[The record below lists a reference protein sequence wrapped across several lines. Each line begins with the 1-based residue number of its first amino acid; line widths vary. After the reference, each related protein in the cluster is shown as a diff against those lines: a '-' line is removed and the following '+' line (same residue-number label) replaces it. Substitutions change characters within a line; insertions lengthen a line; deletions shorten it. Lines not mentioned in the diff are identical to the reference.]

1 MGNCFFLKSNNK
13 NREALIDRYDE
24 STELDKYSANY
35 NEYNP
40 QNGEN
45 MFYSNNKPKEPNV
58 EQLSINLMLSNR
70 INTLEQNTQE
80 NIKSLSD
87 DIHLVYEKLLDY
99 ISNHQESSKYGGNS
113 PVSPQASLEGPSR
126 TIFSISL

>member
-1 MGNCFFLKSNNK
+1 MGNCFFFKSNNK
-13 NREALIDRYDE
+13 NREALLDRYDE

-35 NEYNP
+35 SEYIP
-40 QNGEN
+40 QNEEN
-45 MFYSNNKPKEPNV
+45 MFYSNNKPQESNV

-70 INTLEQNTQE
+70 IKTLEENTQE

-87 DIHLVYEKLLDY
+87 DIHLVYERLLDH

-113 PVSPQASLEGPSR
+113 PVSPQAP
-126 TIFSISL
+126 